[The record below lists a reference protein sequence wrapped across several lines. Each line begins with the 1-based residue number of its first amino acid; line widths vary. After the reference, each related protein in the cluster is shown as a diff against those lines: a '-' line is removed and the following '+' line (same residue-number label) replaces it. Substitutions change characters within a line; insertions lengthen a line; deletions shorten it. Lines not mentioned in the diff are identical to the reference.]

1 MTTLNHYCHNCG
13 ASFLGSQTH
22 CGSCGAELNPPTFG
36 RSSQAVSYCRGCG
49 ASVFDYQNFCRSCG
63 ANLGQ
68 PEYAHPRQRSNAGSQ
83 TLDYYIPPSRILL
96 LSVLS
101 ASLYGFYWFY
111 ITWKHYRDHIG
122 EEMNFPV
129 WHAPTLPGPIYNL
142 VRWFYITWKHFRDH
156 TGEEMHFPVLH
167 ALTQLIPIYNLFRFH
182 YHVRVYQRLMD
193 AVGVRTTIAAGTAVT
208 FMAIALV
215 AGVISIV
222 MVNPNVNAQVSQ
234 SEAIISFALTL
245 VSVVIPW
252 FVMYLVQANL
262 NRYWLTYADRNPGV
276 SIATSEVGVGAVV
289 LTIIG
294 ILFWVITISG
304 LFTGGQSGVEAA

>member
-49 ASVFDYQNFCRSCG
+49 ASVFDHQNFCGSCG
-63 ANLGQ
+63 ANLRR
-68 PEYAHPRQRSNAGSQ
+68 PEDAPPRQRPYAGSQ

-111 ITWKHYRDHIG
+111 ITWKHYRDHTG
-122 EEMNFPV
+122 DEMNFPV
-129 WHAPTLPGPIYNL
+129 W
-142 VRWFYITWKHFRDH
+142 
-156 TGEEMHFPVLH
+156 H

-182 YHVRVYQRLMD
+182 YHVRVYQHLMD

-222 MVNPNVNAQVSQ
+222 MVNANVNEQVSQ
-234 SEAIISFALTL
+234 TEAIISFALTL

-262 NRYWLTYADRNPGV
+262 NRYWLTYAERNPCV